1 MTQSDRDLISRIQ
14 ERDGKAFELL
24 YARYKARVLR
34 YLHSIVRDAH
44 AADDLTQEVFL
55 RLWTRAEQWKGSG
68 PLNAWLLRIATNL
81 ALNHLRSVRRRRQRP
96 LQIQLA
102 NAEDDEEKLMPGW
115 MIDTTAL
122 GPDVILEHA
131 EASQRLLHLVND
143 LSEKHREVL
152 RLVHEAEMDTSAAA
166 EALGIP
172 EGTVKSR
179 LHFARKHLARRWKEI
194 GRREK

>member
-1 MTQSDRDLISRIQ
+1 M
-14 ERDGKAFELL
+14 
-24 YARYKARVLR
+24 
-34 YLHSIVRDAH
+34 
-44 AADDLTQEVFL
+44 
-55 RLWTRAEQWKGSG
+55 
-68 PLNAWLLRIATNL
+68 NAWLLRIATNL

>member
-24 YARYKARVLR
+24 YARHKARVLR

-44 AADDLTQEVFL
+44 AADDLMQEVFL

-81 ALNHLRSVRRRRQRP
+81 ALNHMRSVRRRRQRP

-102 NAEDDEEKLMPGW
+102 NAEDDEENLMPGW
-115 MIDTTAL
+115 MIDTAAL

-143 LSEKHREVL
+143 LSEKHRQVL
-152 RLVHEAEMDTSAAA
+152 RLVHEAEMDTSAVA

>member
-1 MTQSDRDLISRIQ
+1 MTQSDRDLIRRIQ

-44 AADDLTQEVFL
+44 AADDLMQEVFL

-81 ALNHLRSVRRRRQRP
+81 ALNHMRSVRRRRQRP
-96 LQIQLA
+96 LQIQSA
-102 NAEDDEEKLMPGW
+102 NMDDDEENLMPGW
-115 MIDTTAL
+115 MIDAAAL

-131 EASQRLLHLVND
+131 EACQRLLHLVND

-152 RLVHEAEMDTSAAA
+152 RLVHEAEMDISAAA

-194 GRREK
+194 GRREA